1 MKRTVTPGGPAR
13 GWLTLML
20 LAAAGP
26 AASAARAQ
34 VVVGGG
40 GNVMVVQRFQFAGGM
55 GGMRGARPVDEGSG
69 LFPDDDF
76 RRIGDPWWDDVAKE
90 DAGAE
95 LPAVG
100 REPAA
105 GLPQVGVVA
114 DEQAV
119 EKALDAATLSREQ
132 REALHKESARLAAVT
147 GMMGLR
153 RELSAVRQIRP
164 GLDEQQ
170 RAIVLRAGRKAL
182 REQLAALDEKPL
194 SRWGNDRKQALDAA
208 VRDAIGAALAAND
221 SDAAR
226 DAYLAEVTRR
236 EERRKR
242 AAVDA
247 LVAEIDRDMQLAAE
261 ERERLVAGL
270 TEEYREAWR
279 NVAEEYQRGLAA
291 GVGMQQLPSGL
302 DRKVEE
308 ILGKQRTAEWLARRP
323 NPGVRPGF
331 ARPIGRGIRAGNG
344 VQVIIEGGAVEV
356 EKQ

>member
-1 MKRTVTPGGPAR
+1 MA
-13 GWLTLML
+13 
-20 LAAAGP
+20 LAAAI
-26 AASAARAQ
+26 AAVFSAATAEAQ
-34 VVVGGG
+34 VVVGGQA
-40 GNVMVVQRFQFAGGM
+40 VVIQRMQFGAGFGM
-55 GGMRGARPVDEGSG
+55 AGMRGFRPVDEGSG

-76 RRIGDPWWDDVAKE
+76 RRIGDPWWDDVAKD

-95 LPAVG
+95 LPAVA

-105 GLPQVGVVA
+105 GLPAVSPVA

-119 EKALDAATLSREQ
+119 EKALDAGTLSREQ

-164 GLDEQQ
+164 ELDEQQ
-170 RAIVLRAGRKAL
+170 RAIVLLAGRKAL
-182 REQLAALDEKPL
+182 REGLAALAEKPL

-236 EERRKR
+236 DERRKR

-270 TEEYREAWR
+270 TESYREAWR
-279 NVAEEYQRGLAA
+279 SVADQYPQGLAA
-291 GVGMQQLPSGL
+291 GLGMQQLPSGL

-323 NPGVRPGF
+323 NAGGRPD
-331 ARPIGRGIRAGNG
+331 GRGPLRIRAGAGNG
-344 VQVIIEGGAVEV
+344 VQVIIEGGAVEA
-356 EKQ
+356 E